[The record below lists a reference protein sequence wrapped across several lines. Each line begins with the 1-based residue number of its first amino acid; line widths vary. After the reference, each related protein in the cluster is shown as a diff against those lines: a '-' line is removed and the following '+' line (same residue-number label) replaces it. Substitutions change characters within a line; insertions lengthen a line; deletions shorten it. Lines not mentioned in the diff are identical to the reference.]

1 MCELAHR
8 AVVGQRLAVSVQVPL
23 LLVPFAPFAVI
34 ADVIVVL
41 YLCSLYHISFRWLQ
55 QNGLCVF
62 CTYQGSFVLVVLTR
76 SLVFAYLS
84 FVYLAYAFIFISKC
98 AVPALVVSFA
108 PRHSLTYK
116 LQ

>member
-76 SLVFAYLS
+76 SLVFAHLD
-84 FVYLAYAFIFISKC
+84 FVYLAYVFFISKC